1 MLIYFDKS
9 LISLNEQI
17 NQSDVLNKLSPEYSL
32 NLLISSIPN
41 INDTSKKRP
50 SLKSN
55 SVNEY
60 DMSIQKELITLL
72 EGKDVNSNNSS
83 IFLSREGSIERRDSN
98 SNLNYS
104 MNSLNISNGNIKL
117 VYKGN
122 NQNNQNNLQG
132 NKSLFQKQHSINEKE
147 FLLSSDNKNINLE
160 NEIPFQELSNSN
172 NIINFKDDE
181 ESPSNKN
188 NLVNQNIIPDNNNIN
203 INENPEMPISK
214 NKYGNMSISEITNQ
228 LFLIAKKQT
237 GCRYLQKLISSN
249 ENDDLVNKYFYPKLY
264 PTKLIELC
272 NDLFGNYLIQK
283 MIPYLNKDNLYSFT
297 SLIIKHLLKLCLN
310 PHGTRVVQVYLEQ
323 IKLDNQ
329 LLTLFTNSLIPIMPK
344 LINDLNGSFVLMH
357 YATVVPYPNNDI
369 IFDFLNKNIVN
380 ISVQSYSCSALQ
392 KCIDIGNEEQSQK
405 LLENISEHSMFLIL
419 NQFGNYVIQFVISKN
434 ITAINDKILE
444 GFIDNLI
451 FLAKQKYS
459 SNVIEKCFDYCSNK
473 MKERIINQL
482 SDERIIRD
490 LLKDMYGNYVLQKTL
505 SMIQDQKKK
514 QNFLQI
520 VGSELPNLQYLPF
533 GPKLIKKLVLSFP
546 ELKKYANQINFSN
559 NNNNFNN
566 NMINPNN
573 YYMNMNMNQLNRQM
587 INLNINNI
595 ANNISNVNNYYGMMG
610 MNNSIMGNNNN
621 PLMNHLQKNNMQMQN
636 QYNMMNNYNMINR
649 EQMNPNMNFN
659 NYMNQNMFY
668 N

>member
-9 LISLNEQI
+9 PISLNEQI
-17 NQSDVLNKLSPEYSL
+17 NQSDILNKLSPEYSL

-41 INDTSKKRP
+41 LNFKKHP
-50 SLKSN
+50 STKSN
-55 SVNEY
+55 SINEC
-60 DMSIQKELITLL
+60 DTVIQKELIILL
-72 EGKDVNSNNSS
+72 EGKEPNSSNSS
-83 IFLSREGSIERRDSN
+83 IFLSREGSIERKDSS

-122 NQNNQNNLQG
+122 NLNNQNNSSN
-132 NKSLFQKQHSINEKE
+132 NKSLFKKQHSLNEKDYI
-147 FLLSSDNKNINLE
+147 LNNDNKNNTSDK
-160 NEIPFQELSNSN
+160 NIPFSNLYNSDLINIKNDNILSKNS
-172 NIINFKDDE
+172 IIT
-181 ESPSNKN
+181 
-188 NLVNQNIIPDNNNIN
+188 QNIIPDNLSQF
-203 INENPEMPISK
+203 ENSISK
-214 NKYGNMSISEITNQ
+214 NKYDHMSISEITNQ

-237 GCRYLQKLISSN
+237 GCRYLQKLISLN
-249 ENDDLVNKYFYPKLY
+249 ENDDIVNKYFYPKLY
-264 PTKLIELC
+264 PAKLLELC

-297 SLIIKHLLKLCLN
+297 SLIVKHLLKLCLN

-323 IKLDNQ
+323 IKLDNP

-357 YATVVPYPNNDI
+357 YASVIPYPNNDV
-369 IFDFLNKNIVN
+369 IFDFLNKNIVK

-392 KCIDIGNEEQSQK
+392 KCIDIGNEIQSQK

-434 ITAINDKILE
+434 IIPINDKIVE

-482 SDERIIRD
+482 SDEKIIRD

-505 SMIQDQKKK
+505 SMIQDTKKK
-514 QNFLQI
+514 QFFLQI
-520 VGSELPNLQYLPF
+520 VGSELGNLQYLPF
-533 GPKLIKKLVLSFP
+533 GPKLIKKLILSFP
-546 ELKKYANQINFSN
+546 ELKKYSNQINLLN
-559 NNNNFNN
+559 NNYN
-566 NMINPNN
+566 NMLNPGN
-573 YYMNMNMNQLNRQM
+573 YYMNLNQLNRQM

-595 ANNISNVNNYYGMMG
+595 SNNISNVNNYYGMMG
-610 MNNSIMGNNNN
+610 MNVNRNNNTGINNNYGYFENSLNIPN
-621 PLMNHLQKNNMQMQN
+621 P
-636 QYNMMNNYNMINR
+636 YNMINNYYVNNNND
-649 EQMNPNMNFN
+649 QMLNSNLNNFMNNNIYYDNMKN
-659 NYMNQNMFY
+659 NYN
-668 N
+668 

>member
-9 LISLNEQI
+9 IISLNEQI

-41 INDTSKKRP
+41 INDSSKKRP

-55 SVNEY
+55 SINEY

-117 VYKGN
+117 VYKGS

-147 FLLSSDNKNINLE
+147 FLFSGDNKNINLE

-237 GCRYLQKLISSN
+237 GCRYLQKLISLN

-272 NDLFGNYLIQK
+272 NDLFGNYLVQK

-329 LLTLFTNSLIPIMPK
+329 LLTLFTNSLIPIMPR

-369 IFDFLNKNIVN
+369 IFDFLNKNIVK

-392 KCIDIGNEEQSQK
+392 KCIDIGNEQQSQK

-434 ITAINDKILE
+434 ITSINDKILE

-505 SMIQDQKKK
+505 SMIQDIKKK

-546 ELKKYANQINFSN
+546 ELKKYANQINLN

-566 NMINPNN
+566 NMMNPNN
-573 YYMNMNMNQLNRQM
+573 YYMNMNQLNRQM

-621 PLMNHLQKNNMQMQN
+621 PLMNHLQSNNMQMQN

-649 EQMNPNMNFN
+649 DQMNPNTNFN
-659 NYMNQNMFY
+659 NFMNQNMFY

>member
-41 INDTSKKRP
+41 INDSSKKRP

-55 SVNEY
+55 SINEY

-329 LLTLFTNSLIPIMPK
+329 LLTLFTNSLIPIMPR

-434 ITAINDKILE
+434 ITSINDKILE

>member
-9 LISLNEQI
+9 IISLNEQI

-41 INDTSKKRP
+41 INDSSKKRP

-55 SVNEY
+55 SINEY

-117 VYKGN
+117 VYKGS

-147 FLLSSDNKNINLE
+147 FLFSGDNKNINLE

-172 NIINFKDDE
+172 NIINFKDDDD
-181 ESPSNKN
+181 SPSNKN
-188 NLVNQNIIPDNNNIN
+188 NLINQNIITDNNNVN
-203 INENPEMPISK
+203 NNPEMPISK

-237 GCRYLQKLISSN
+237 GCRYLQKLISLN

-272 NDLFGNYLIQK
+272 NDLFGNYLVQK

-329 LLTLFTNSLIPIMPK
+329 LLTLFTNSLIPIMPR

-369 IFDFLNKNIVN
+369 IFDFLNKNIVK

-392 KCIDIGNEEQSQK
+392 KCIDIGNEQQSQK

-434 ITAINDKILE
+434 ITSINDKILE

-505 SMIQDQKKK
+505 SMIQDIKKK

-546 ELKKYANQINFSN
+546 ELKKYANQINLN

-566 NMINPNN
+566 NMMNPNN
-573 YYMNMNMNQLNRQM
+573 YYMNMNQLNRQM

-621 PLMNHLQKNNMQMQN
+621 PLMNHLQNNNMQMQN

-649 EQMNPNMNFN
+649 DQMNPNTNFN
-659 NYMNQNMFY
+659 NFMNQNMFY

>member
-41 INDTSKKRP
+41 INDSSKKRP

-188 NLVNQNIIPDNNNIN
+188 NLVNQNIITDNNNVN
-203 INENPEMPISK
+203 NNPEMPISK

-329 LLTLFTNSLIPIMPK
+329 LLTLFTNSLIPIMPR

-392 KCIDIGNEEQSQK
+392 KCIDIGNEQQSQK

-621 PLMNHLQKNNMQMQN
+621 PLMNHLQNNNMQMQN

>member
-41 INDTSKKRP
+41 INDSSKKRP

-55 SVNEY
+55 SISEY

-117 VYKGN
+117 VYKGS

-132 NKSLFQKQHSINEKE
+132 IKSLFQKQNSINEKE
-147 FLLSSDNKNINLE
+147 FLFSGDNKNINLE

-172 NIINFKDDE
+172 NIINFKDDDD
-181 ESPSNKN
+181 SPSNKV
-188 NLVNQNIIPDNNNIN
+188 NLINQNIITDNNNTN
-203 INENPEMPISK
+203 NNPEMPITK

-237 GCRYLQKLISSN
+237 GCRYLQKLISLN

-264 PTKLIELC
+264 PAKLIELC
-272 NDLFGNYLIQK
+272 NDLFGNYLVQK
-283 MIPYLNKDNLYSFT
+283 MIAYLNKDNLYSFT

-329 LLTLFTNSLIPIMPK
+329 LLTLFTNSLIPIMPR

-369 IFDFLNKNIVN
+369 IFDFLNKNIVK

-546 ELKKYANQINFSN
+546 ELKKYANQINLN

-566 NMINPNN
+566 NM
-573 YYMNMNMNQLNRQM
+573 
-587 INLNINNI
+587 
-595 ANNISNVNNYYGMMG
+595 
-610 MNNSIMGNNNN
+610 
-621 PLMNHLQKNNMQMQN
+621 
-636 QYNMMNNYNMINR
+636 
-649 EQMNPNMNFN
+649 MNP
-659 NYMNQNMFY
+659 
-668 N
+668 

>member
-9 LISLNEQI
+9 IISLNEQI

-41 INDTSKKRP
+41 INDSSKKRP

-55 SVNEY
+55 SINEY

-117 VYKGN
+117 VYKGS

-147 FLLSSDNKNINLE
+147 FLFSGDNKNINLE

-172 NIINFKDDE
+172 NIINFKDDDD
-181 ESPSNKN
+181 SPSNRN
-188 NLVNQNIIPDNNNIN
+188 NLINQNIITDNNNVN
-203 INENPEMPISK
+203 NNPEMPISK

-272 NDLFGNYLIQK
+272 NDLFGNYLVQK

-329 LLTLFTNSLIPIMPK
+329 LLTLFTNSLIPIMPR

-369 IFDFLNKNIVN
+369 IFDFLNKNIVK

-392 KCIDIGNEEQSQK
+392 KCIDIGNEQQSQK

-434 ITAINDKILE
+434 ITSINDKILE

-505 SMIQDQKKK
+505 SMIQDIKKK

-546 ELKKYANQINFSN
+546 ELKKYANQINLN

-566 NMINPNN
+566 NMMNPNN
-573 YYMNMNMNQLNRQM
+573 YYMNMNQLNRQM

-621 PLMNHLQKNNMQMQN
+621 PLMNHLQNNNMQMQN

-649 EQMNPNMNFN
+649 DQMNQNTNFN
-659 NYMNQNMFY
+659 NFMNQNMFY

>member
-9 LISLNEQI
+9 IISLNEQI

-172 NIINFKDDE
+172 NIINFKDDDD
-181 ESPSNKN
+181 SPSNKV
-188 NLVNQNIIPDNNNIN
+188 NLINQNIITDNNNTN
-203 INENPEMPISK
+203 NNPEMPITK

-329 LLTLFTNSLIPIMPK
+329 LLTLFTNSLIPIMPR

-392 KCIDIGNEEQSQK
+392 KCIDIGNEQQSQK

-434 ITAINDKILE
+434 ITSINDKILE

-505 SMIQDQKKK
+505 SMIQDIKKK

-573 YYMNMNMNQLNRQM
+573 YYMNMNQLNRQM

>member
-172 NIINFKDDE
+172 NIINFKDDDD
-181 ESPSNKN
+181 SPSNKV
-188 NLVNQNIIPDNNNIN
+188 NLINQNIITDNNNTN
-203 INENPEMPISK
+203 NNPEMPITK

-505 SMIQDQKKK
+505 SMIQDIKKK

>member
-621 PLMNHLQKNNMQMQN
+621 PLMNHLQKNNMQIQN

>member
-55 SVNEY
+55 SISEY

-203 INENPEMPISK
+203 INENPEIPISK

-392 KCIDIGNEEQSQK
+392 KCIDIGNEQQSQK

-505 SMIQDQKKK
+505 SMIQDLKKK

-566 NMINPNN
+566 NMMYPNN
-573 YYMNMNMNQLNRQM
+573 YYMNMNQLNRQM

-610 MNNSIMGNNNN
+610 MNNSLMGNNNN
-621 PLMNHLQKNNMQMQN
+621 PLMNHLQNNNMQMQN

-649 EQMNPNMNFN
+649 EQMNPNTNFN
-659 NYMNQNMFY
+659 NFMNQNMFY

>member
-9 LISLNEQI
+9 IISLNEQI

-117 VYKGN
+117 VYKGS

-172 NIINFKDDE
+172 NIINFKDDDD
-181 ESPSNKN
+181 SPSNKN
-188 NLVNQNIIPDNNNIN
+188 NLINQNIITDNNNVN
-203 INENPEMPISK
+203 NNPEMPISK

-434 ITAINDKILE
+434 ITSINDKILE

>member
-9 LISLNEQI
+9 IISLNEQI

-41 INDTSKKRP
+41 INDSSKKRP

-55 SVNEY
+55 SINEY

-117 VYKGN
+117 VYKGS

-147 FLLSSDNKNINLE
+147 FLFSGDNKNINLE

-172 NIINFKDDE
+172 NIINFKDDDD
-181 ESPSNKN
+181 SPSNKN
-188 NLVNQNIIPDNNNIN
+188 NLINQNIITDNNNVN
-203 INENPEMPISK
+203 NNPEMPISK

-237 GCRYLQKLISSN
+237 GCRYLQKLISLN

-272 NDLFGNYLIQK
+272 NDLFGNYLVQK

-329 LLTLFTNSLIPIMPK
+329 LLTLFTNSLIPIMPR

-369 IFDFLNKNIVN
+369 IFDFLNKNIVK

-392 KCIDIGNEEQSQK
+392 KCIDIGNEQQSQK

-434 ITAINDKILE
+434 ITSINDKILE

-482 SDERIIRD
+482 SGETIIRD

-505 SMIQDQKKK
+505 SMIQDPKKK
-514 QNFLQI
+514 QFFLQI
-520 VGSELPNLQYLPF
+520 VGSELGNLQFLPF

-546 ELKKYANQINFSN
+546 ELKKYANQINISN
-559 NNNNFNN
+559 NNYN
-566 NMINPNN
+566 NMLNPGNF
-573 YYMNMNMNQLNRQM
+573 YMNMNQLNKQM

-595 ANNISNVNNYYGMMG
+595 SNNISNVNNYYGMMG
-610 MNNSIMGNNNN
+610 MNNNMLGTNNNHMIN
-621 PLMNHLQKNNMQMQN
+621 QLQNNNLQIQN
-636 QYNMMNNYNMINR
+636 QFNMMNNYNMINNR
-649 EQMNPNMNFN
+649 EQMLPKPNFN
-659 NYMNQNMFY
+659 NFMSNNMFY

>member
-1 MLIYFDKS
+1 
-9 LISLNEQI
+9 
-17 NQSDVLNKLSPEYSL
+17 
-32 NLLISSIPN
+32 
-41 INDTSKKRP
+41 
-50 SLKSN
+50 
-55 SVNEY
+55 
-60 DMSIQKELITLL
+60 
-72 EGKDVNSNNSS
+72 
-83 IFLSREGSIERRDSN
+83 
-98 SNLNYS
+98 
-104 MNSLNISNGNIKL
+104 
-117 VYKGN
+117 
-122 NQNNQNNLQG
+122 
-132 NKSLFQKQHSINEKE
+132 
-147 FLLSSDNKNINLE
+147 
-160 NEIPFQELSNSN
+160 
-172 NIINFKDDE
+172 
-181 ESPSNKN
+181 
-188 NLVNQNIIPDNNNIN
+188 
-203 INENPEMPISK
+203 MPITK

-237 GCRYLQKLISSN
+237 GCRYLQKLISLN

-272 NDLFGNYLIQK
+272 NDLFGNYLVQK

-329 LLTLFTNSLIPIMPK
+329 LLTLFTNSLIPIMPR

-369 IFDFLNKNIVN
+369 IFDFLNKNIVK

-392 KCIDIGNEEQSQK
+392 KCIDIGNEQQSQK

-434 ITAINDKILE
+434 ITSINDKILE

-505 SMIQDQKKK
+505 SMIQDLKKK

-566 NMINPNN
+566 NMMNPNN
-573 YYMNMNMNQLNRQM
+573 YYMNMNQLNRQM

-610 MNNSIMGNNNN
+610 MNNSLMGNNNN
-621 PLMNHLQKNNMQMQN
+621 PLMNHLQNNNMQMQN

-649 EQMNPNMNFN
+649 EQMNPNTNFN
-659 NYMNQNMFY
+659 NFMNQNMFY